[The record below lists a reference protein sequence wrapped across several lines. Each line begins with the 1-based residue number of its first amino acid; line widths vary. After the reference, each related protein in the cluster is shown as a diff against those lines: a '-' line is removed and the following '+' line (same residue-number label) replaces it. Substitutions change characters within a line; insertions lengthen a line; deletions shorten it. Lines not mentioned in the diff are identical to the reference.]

1 MSTVARRRRPAAEG
15 HRQVPRPLFPDP
27 VGLRHWPT
35 SKNSALCTES
45 PNMAAVLKPRG
56 GTIVVI
62 EAILVVNPVN
72 NTQRHLNLKWPQP
85 QPRQPLR
92 RVYQAAVGVEAAE
105 IKINTNQHLLR
116 GQNPNIMVVIVALAP
131 VRMRTAAS
139 EVIVV
144 KDIIIKVAAA
154 EVAAKTE
161 VPVGVEDKISSSLSN
176 AITAVARN
184 SLQPRSSVPHRK
196 KSAVVV

>member
-1 MSTVARRRRPAAEG
+1 MSTVAHRRRPAAEG

-62 EAILVVNPVN
+62 EAILVVNPVK

-92 RVYQAAVGVEAAE
+92 RVYQAAVGVEAEAE
-105 IKINTNQHLLR
+105 IKINTNQHLPR
-116 GQNPNIMVVIVALAP
+116 GQNPNTMVVIVALAP
-131 VRMRTAAS
+131 VRMRKAS

-144 KDIIIKVAAA
+144 KDIIIKVAA

>member
-1 MSTVARRRRPAAEG
+1 MSTVAHRRRPAAEG

-62 EAILVVNPVN
+62 EAILVVNPVK

-92 RVYQAAVGVEAAE
+92 RRVYQAAVGVEAAE
-105 IKINTNQHLLR
+105 IKIKTNQHLPR
-116 GQNPNIMVVIVALAP
+116 GQNPSTMAVIVALAL
-131 VRMRTAAS
+131 VRMRTAS

-144 KDIIIKVAAA
+144 KDIIIKVAA